1 MTPEQRRELR
11 ELAERVNR
19 LDWEAFEVPDWIWA
33 ARPIVKVV
41 RLGLPELLDENDALR
56 AELSEAK
63 QLAADRDNEIE
74 ALHARLGEPYQ
85 SGRVSQLR
93 ADLIGIRRTNELLTR
108 ENIRLAGR
116 IKQLEGGDLVGK
128 LMTDVAVRDA
138 RIAELELVRDVAAG
152 ILGADDDN
160 RVSEIRVHFSDR
172 PSMYLRNALAM
183 ALDDAE
189 RP

>member
-1 MTPEQRRELR
+1 MTAAEFRQRLAAGQLHPGDAIDPLLAALAESEREVDFWRQSAVCDEAAHTVLIA
-11 ELAERVNR
+11 ELA
-19 LDWEAFEVPDWIWA
+19 
-33 ARPIVKVV
+33 
-41 RLGLPELLDENDALR
+41 
-56 AELSEAK
+56 EAK

-93 ADLIGIRRTNELLTR
+93 ADLIGLRRTNELLTR
-108 ENIRLAGR
+108 ETIKQAGR
-116 IKQLEGGDLVGK
+116 IKQLEGGDLVAA

-138 RIAELELVRDVAAG
+138 RMAKLELVRDVAAG
-152 ILGADDDN
+152 ILGADDDD